1 MDLGTYGS
9 GRVDGS
15 TGTTGTYFSHFPEV
29 VLEFEDMK
37 STHLLVALQNVVLG
51 EVRLPDLVGLVV
63 ALDAIGLRTL
73 EIGGVP

>member
-15 TGTTGTYFSHFPEV
+15 TGTTGTHFSHFPEV